1 MTNGNMIV
9 PYVLDPSHSQ
19 RLEIAI
25 EIIKSYAQIKRAIIL
40 DFINTLKSR
49 FATQLPTFTT
59 ETNVDLGEYERERYI
74 NIISIT
80 KPSWKRDGQG
90 IEIVLQSQERGL
102 RGFIIG
108 VSKSDHE
115 SKDDW
120 PELFGELV
128 SRYGQGDSHP
138 WWYYSRRID
147 KFAVWDH
154 ETLLELR
161 KPSTLDFFVEQFETI
176 RSIAE
181 PIIDSLSPMNS

>member
-120 PELFGELV
+120 PELF
-128 SRYGQGDSHP
+128 
-138 WWYYSRRID
+138 
-147 KFAVWDH
+147 
-154 ETLLELR
+154 
-161 KPSTLDFFVEQFETI
+161 
-176 RSIAE
+176 
-181 PIIDSLSPMNS
+181 